1 MLGCAQYGS
10 SSNKEYRTTWTISIQ
25 PWCYHLPWSVWLLCG
40 VCSVHLLFSK
50 WYQDFGLVRQIHMYI
65 RTITRNAYIL
75 HKKPHTQTHKQPGSV
90 GAQFHS
96 SVYGLPQRRNWSG
109 IIVSS
114 SSVLY
119 DVDLRAEAQRVGWLG
134 VKDQNGLMS
143 LLFEELTEQRS
154 NRLEIKVCSPGG
166 WLDNMFE
173 MGFFP
178 PEPLPCC
185 TRQSWRNKGCF
196 QWQNDRNRSM
206 SSLFHAAFPKMS

>member
-1 MLGCAQYGS
+1 MHSTVARATRNIEPHEKFPSSPGATICLGQYDCSAGM
-10 SSNKEYRTTWTISIQ
+10 
-25 PWCYHLPWSVWLLCG
+25 
-40 VCSVHLLFSK
+40 CSVHLLFSK

-166 WLDNMFE
+166 
-173 MGFFP
+173 
-178 PEPLPCC
+178 
-185 TRQSWRNKGCF
+185 
-196 QWQNDRNRSM
+196 
-206 SSLFHAAFPKMS
+206 